1 MPRVIETATE
11 ESISLAD
18 LVESLESG
26 DFDPRDEDNFA
37 SWGEALK
44 KLANNRNFL
53 ADLVVDELKDR
64 CRSQLR
70 DNQYSSQVI
79 LLHSASSRFV
89 MRANFWP
96 AMEDSVVRNSGTSP
110 FFYGVAHDHNFS
122 FLTVGYLGPGYW
134 SEYYDYDYEQV
145 TGYPGEKVDLR
156 FVEKSRLE
164 PGKVM
169 LYRAHRDVHNQLAA
183 DSMSV
188 SLNIIGSTA
197 TNQFQDQYR
206 FDPETSTIDA
216 IINRISIE
224 PLLALS
230 AHFGGGDGLDLLD
243 SFAAGHPSDRIRF
256 LALQARA
263 AAAGSVDDRIALYEQ
278 AARSGN
284 RYVSACATVEA
295 AKLER
300 GRAWLE
306 GQLLAPAA

>member
-1 MPRVIETATE
+1 MPRVIPASTE
-11 ESISLAD
+11 QSITLDD
-18 LVESLESG
+18 LVDSLKSG

-44 KLANNRNFL
+44 KLANNRGFL
-53 ADLVVDELKDR
+53 ADLVVAELKDR

-79 LLHSASSRFV
+79 LLHSASEKFIL
-89 MRANFWP
+89 RANFWP
-96 AMEDSVVRNSGTSP
+96 AMEDSVIRNSGSSP

-134 SEYYDYDYEQV
+134 SEYYEYDYDQV
-145 TGYPGEKVDLR
+145 TGFPGEKVDLR
-156 FVEKSRLE
+156 FIEKSRLE

-188 SLNIIGSTA
+188 SLNIIGATA
-197 TNQFQDQYR
+197 TNPFEDQYR
-206 FDPETSTIDA
+206 FDVENSTIDS

-230 AHFGGGDGLDLLD
+230 AHFGGEEGIDLLD
-243 SFAAGHPSDRIRF
+243 RFAASHPSDRIRF
-256 LALQARA
+256 LSLQARA
-263 AAAGSVDDRIALYEQ
+263 AAAGGVDDRIALYEQ
-278 AARSGN
+278 ASHRGN
-284 RYVSACATVEA
+284 RYVSACAAVEA

-306 GQLLAPAA
+306 GQPASASA